1 MLSKEVKQGEI
12 IHKIFDVG
20 DVKDMSYTDKDSG
33 EVIKRLSFT
42 ITSNRRD
49 RDRDI
54 VEPSGAMTDNYAQ
67 NPVMLWAHK
76 YDEVPI
82 ARSVEMSRI
91 KEAKSD
97 GSVAHKIQAITEF
110 QPDSNYQKNW
120 NGVTGGMIFEMYRTK
135 FLNAVSIGF
144 DPHSWEPLELK
155 DGESSEYD
163 EMSGTRFLKWDMLEF
178 SGVPVPSNPDALVDR
193 KSYKKMLKKWAN
205 ETIKMCDGDCPTNSE
220 NRGVISYKQ
229 TSKAP
234 EDAAWDAGAEVGAA
248 SVDDLKVMCAWFDSA
263 NPEIKGSYKLP
274 HHTQANKSTVWRG
287 VMAAG
292 NAIQGSRGG
301 VDIPSSDVDG
311 VKSHLGKHY
320 AEFDKT
326 PPWERKGVEGG
337 SDMETE
343 TKETKEIEALTKR
356 IEELEA
362 TIKAGRVLSVSNES
376 DLRDAQ
382 DHHTQGVKLTNGVL
396 DKVTGKPADGPAPA
410 APAAPAADDSAP
422 VPKPAPKDV
431 EPVET
436 KEEVVDVI
444 PSDEPIE
451 AEQEE
456 ETFLVDED
464 MLKEVLQSYEGTG
477 NAQSGPITS
486 ETED

>member
-120 NGVTGGMIFEMYRTK
+120 TGVTGGMIYEMYRSK

-155 DGESSEYD
+155 DGESSDYD

-193 KSYKKMLKKWAN
+193 KSYKKMLKTWAN
-205 ETIKMCDGDCPTNSE
+205 ETIKMCDGDCPMNIDTKSITTTDKNDLLTALGKENLTDLSAYHRRLHQWASQSNLLTGFTQSDMNWLHARVEAEMCDRHKSE
-220 NRGVISYKQ
+220 KPPTKCADPSPLEWKKEIGDDIELKDDDMKCAHV
-229 TSKAP
+229 
-234 EDAAWDAGAEVGAA
+234 DAVVGAIR
-248 SVDDLKVMCAWFDSA
+248 DR
-263 NPEIKGSYKLP
+263 E
-274 HHTQANKSTVWRG
+274 
-287 VMAAG
+287 
-292 NAIQGSRGG
+292 NAK
-301 VDIPSSDVDG
+301 P
-311 VKSHLGKHY
+311 
-320 AEFDKT
+320 
-326 PPWERKGVEGG
+326 KGVEGG
-337 SDMETE
+337 KDMET
-343 TKETKEIEALTKR
+343 ETKEIEALTKR

-362 TIKAGRVLSVSNES
+362 TIKAGKVLSAANES
-376 DLRDAQ
+376 DLRDAVAA
-382 DHHTQGVKLTNGVL
+382 HNSGVKLTNGVL
-396 DKVTGKPADGPAPA
+396 DQVTGKPAAGPTPDTPA
-410 APAAPAADDSAP
+410 AAPETEDAP

-436 KEEVVDVI
+436 KEEAPV
-444 PSDEPIE
+444 DEPIV
-451 AEQEE
+451 AEQEFH
-456 ETFLVDED
+456 ETFLVDEE

>member
-54 VEPSGAMTDNYAQ
+54 VEPSGAMTDNYAA

-163 EMSGTRFLKWDMLEF
+163 EMNGTRFLKWDMLEF

-205 ETIKMCDGDCPTNSE
+205 ETIKMCDGDCPMSK
-220 NRGVISYKQ
+220 GVIPYKQ
-229 TSKAP
+229 TTKAP
-234 EDAAWDAGAEVGAA
+234 EDAAWAAGTEVGAA
-248 SVDDLKVMCAWFDSA
+248 SVDDLKVMCAWFDSST
-263 NPEIKGSYKLP
+263 PEVKGSYKLP

-301 VDIPSSDVDG
+301 VDIPPGDFDG

-326 PPWERKGVEGG
+326 PPWENKGVEGG
-337 SDMETE
+337 SDM
-343 TKETKEIEALTKR
+343 ETKEIEALTKR

-362 TIKAGRVLSVSNES
+362 TIKAGRVLSVSNEA
-376 DLRDAQ
+376 DLRGAQ

-410 APAAPAADDSAP
+410 AAPADAPAVDAP

-436 KEEVVDVI
+436 KEEVT

-451 AEQEE
+451 AEQETVEAE
-456 ETFLVDED
+456 EKFLVDED